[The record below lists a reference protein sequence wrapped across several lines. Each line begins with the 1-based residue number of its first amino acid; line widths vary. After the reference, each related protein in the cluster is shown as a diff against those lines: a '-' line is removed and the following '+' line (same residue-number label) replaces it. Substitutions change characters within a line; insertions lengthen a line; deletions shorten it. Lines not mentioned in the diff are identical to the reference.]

1 MTCWSKAWRE
11 GEARTEISP
20 AREYG
25 ARNLPRLTSCSCSRG
40 SVSATRCRGE
50 CDTFL
55 WPRLLGRAPAI
66 MFTTIVY
73 KVKRPR
79 SKARCNISPRAPCLP
94 PPQCCAPAKPM
105 RSHAH
110 ASWPSPRPCQ
120 CQCPRPSH
128 TGSCSRAAA
137 TAVVRPAPPGSIHPS
152 HYPRSINRSSRAAV
166 ALCALVRPAP
176 PRTAFHQCVTW

>member
-20 AREYG
+20 AGNMGPEIFLVSPAAAAAEG
-25 ARNLPRLTSCSCSRG
+25 ACQPHDAA
-40 SVSATRCRGE
+40 VSATHFCGLASSDER
-50 CDTFL
+50 
-55 WPRLLGRAPAI
+55 PPI
-66 MFTTIVY
+66 MFITIVY

-94 PPQCCAPAKPM
+94 PPQCCAPAKPL

-137 TAVVRPAPPGSIHPS
+137 TAVVRPAPPGTIHPS